1 MKYDFPLS
9 PIFPDIKQKQG
20 FSLSLSHYF
29 SLVLSLSKISILFLC
44 PFLSLALFLLF
55 FLTTFPT
62 LFLYPHNCFSL
73 PHYLFSMSFCFFL
86 STFLSFFLS
95 LQLSLFSVPLSLF
108 SLSVLL
114 FLFYCLS
121 ACLQHCL
128 PEGPPACLL
137 NINEFCLSVSITL
150 PVC

>member
-9 PIFPDIKQKQG
+9 PIFPVIQQKQG

-29 SLVLSLSKISILFLC
+29 SIVLSLSKISILFLC

-55 FLTTFPT
+55 FLTPFPT

-73 PHYLFSMSFCFFL
+73 PLYLFSMSFCFFL

-95 LQLSLFSVPLSLF
+95 NSHFSLSLFLF
-108 SLSVLL
+108 SLSLSFSFCFIVSQPV
-114 FLFYCLS
+114 YSIVCLKVP
-121 ACLQHCL
+121 Q
-128 PEGPPACLL
+128 
-137 NINEFCLSVSITL
+137 